1 MLPEIKRQTFQVI
14 AENLST
20 AVVADLQTLVKSMKD
35 DRRKVNQKT
44 YNFKIM
50 HVCPIWWMLLIVESG
65 RIKLSYCNLHSPM
78 LRYAKVQHSTPLIVS
93 SMF

>member
-1 MLPEIKRQTFQVI
+1 MLPEIKRHPFQVI

-65 RIKLSYCNLHSPM
+65 RIKLSYCNYILPCWDM
-78 LRYAKVQHSTPLIVS
+78 QKFNIAPP
-93 SMF
+93 